1 MVSGEDAIVDVKDLE
16 IGYAGESVL
25 RDVTFSVKKG
35 EAVTILGASG
45 CGKSTLLKSMIG
57 LLPPRRGVIR
67 IAGRE
72 LDSEGPPA
80 WIREKVGV
88 LFQSGALLGGYT
100 TAENVALPIREL
112 TRLPRNLIDRVVQ
125 IKLDLVRLGDK
136 GRLPPSELSGGMKRR
151 AALARAMALDPEVLF
166 CDEPAAGL
174 DPETARQ
181 MDELLVE
188 LNVNVGITLVVV
200 SHEIGTIENISSR
213 CIMLDA
219 EARGIIATGAPDELL
234 QSDDPR
240 VKRFFRRRLDG
251 RTEDVTHAQN

>member
-1 MVSGEDAIVDVKDLE
+1 VVTEDAILEVQDLE
-16 IGYAGESVL
+16 IGYGDDPVL

-35 EAVTILGASG
+35 EAVTILGPSG
-45 CGKSTLLKSMIG
+45 CGKSTLLKSLIG
-57 LLPPRRGVIR
+57 LLPPRKGVIR

-72 LDSEGPPA
+72 LDGDGPPR

-112 TRLPRNLIDRVVQ
+112 TGLPRHIIDRVVQ

-136 GRLPPSELSGGMKRR
+136 GHLPPSDLSGGMKKRVG
-151 AALARAMALDPEVLF
+151 LARAMALDPEVLF

-174 DPETARQ
+174 DPATAKQ
-181 MDELLVE
+181 MDELLLE
-188 LNVNVGITLVVV
+188 LNVNVGVTLLVV
-200 SHEIGTIENISSR
+200 SHEIGTIENISNR

-219 EARGIIATGAPDELL
+219 EAKGIIATGAPDDLL
-234 QSDDPR
+234 KSDDPR
-240 VKRFFRRRLDG
+240 VKRFFERRLDG
-251 RTEDVTHAQN
+251 RAEDRPHAQD